1 MTLQEYKELIET
13 RLDLK
18 DCLEIKENKIVPSS
32 TITKAW
38 IKSRHCDDLFS
49 THNRKII
56 FTNRMMHFV
65 SEMTDRKVY
74 AGHYSFELREAT
86 K

>member
-1 MTLQEYKELIET
+1 MTLIEYKELIET

-18 DCLEIKENKIVPSS
+18 GCLEIKDNRIVPNS
-32 TITKAW
+32 IINKAW
-38 IKSRHCDDLFS
+38 IKQHHCDDLFS

-65 SEMTDRKVY
+65 SEMTDRKLY
-74 AGHYSFELREAT
+74 AGHYSFELREV
-86 K
+86 